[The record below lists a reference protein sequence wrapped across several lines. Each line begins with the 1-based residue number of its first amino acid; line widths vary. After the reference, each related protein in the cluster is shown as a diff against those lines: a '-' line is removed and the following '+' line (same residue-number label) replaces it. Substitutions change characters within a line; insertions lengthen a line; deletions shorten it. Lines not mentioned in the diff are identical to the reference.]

1 MTDPQGIHLPPN
13 HQAFVSSFVSACQ
26 NDDRVI
32 AAFLGG
38 SNVKGKADQ
47 YSDIDLTLI
56 TSADSF
62 DKFFE
67 QRESFLQSLGE
78 LVFFENFDIPN
89 IVFFIFADD
98 TEGELYIYNE
108 NQLDNIQSGP
118 FHILIDKKNILMGR
132 SFPEREA
139 DPSRQTEKLRQ
150 SIYWFWHEMSHF
162 IKAVGRGQLWWA
174 RGQLEQL
181 RSICVNLARLQNNF
195 SDDGVGG
202 EPYFKIED
210 AMPIEKLAVLEATFP
225 SMEKNAMLQSAQVL
239 VQFYAQVARSLAQA
253 HGVPYPQSLETV
265 MLERLEKLSK

>member
-1 MTDPQGIHLPPN
+1 MSGAQEIQLPHN
-13 HQAFVSSFVSACQ
+13 HQPFVSRFVAACQ

-38 SNVKGKADQ
+38 SNVRGTADR

-62 DKFFE
+62 EKFFE
-67 QRESFLQSLGE
+67 QRESFLRSFGE
-78 LVFFENFDIPN
+78 LVFFENFDIPH
-89 IVFFIFADD
+89 IVFFIFSDD
-98 TEGELYIYNE
+98 TEGELHIYSE
-108 NQLDNIQSGP
+108 SQLDDIHSGP
-118 FHILIDKKNILMGR
+118 FHSLVDKRNILAGR
-132 SFPEREA
+132 SFPEREP

-150 SIYWFWHEMSHF
+150 NIYWFWHEMSHF
-162 IKAVGRGQLWWA
+162 ITAIGRGHRWWA
-174 RGQLEQL
+174 RGQLDQL

-210 AMPIEKLAVLEATFP
+210 AMPVEKLAKLETTFP
-225 SMEKNAMLQSAQVL
+225 PIEKNAMLQSAQVL